1 MRRTKKIVAA
11 VLALVMM
18 ISSQMIYTVA
28 AAETG
33 TTPGIDGGMV
43 IDGYYDDW
51 ESVPKT
57 EIDWGHRND
66 GTLISH
72 EGAAV
77 RDGNTLYVYFRANPA
92 YSKKVLEKDNL
103 RIKINKTEYQMKVL
117 PVDAN
122 GNKQWESNPDLANGV
137 YTSYGVYLENKNWN
151 DFNSGEVRVDLDV
164 AYTVTK
170 DASGK
175 RTAGDAIEFSI
186 DLEKLAKVLNI
197 KVDNISEIGI
207 QNLFFGGDKWIET
220 VGSPTYTVLFFLIA
234 LPIVVAG
241 FYKYSKNKKG
251 LV

>member
-1 MRRTKKIVAA
+1 MRRAKRIVAA
-11 VLALVMM
+11 VLAV
-18 ISSQMIYTVA
+18 IAVSSQMTYTVV
-28 AAETG
+28 AAEG
-33 TTPGIDGGMV
+33 TTPGMDGTGIV

-51 ESVPKT
+51 MDVPKT

-66 GTLISH
+66 ETLITH

-77 RDGNTLYVYFRANPA
+77 RDGNTLYVYFRANPD

-103 RIKINKTEYQMKVL
+103 RIKINGSEYQMKVL

-122 GNKQWESNPDLANGV
+122 GNKQWESNPDLANGI
-137 YTSYGVYLENKNWN
+137 YTSYGVFLENRNWA

-164 AYTVTK
+164 AYTVAK
-170 DASGK
+170 DAAGK

-186 DLEKLAKVLNI
+186 DLEKLAKVLRL
-197 KVDNISEIGI
+197 KVDNIREIGI
-207 QNLFFGGDKWIET
+207 QNLFFGGDKWIES
-220 VGSPTYTVLFFLIA
+220 VGSPTYAVLFFLIA
-234 LPIVVAG
+234 LPMVAAG